1 MLIIY
6 KSFFFVFGALI
17 GSFLNVLILRMPK
30 NENFV
35 SKRSHCPKCNKLIY
49 WYENIPILSYVFLRG
64 KCSGCSTGISIQY
77 PLVELCTGIFAVLL
91 SPSYLNIETAAN
103 FAFYFSIAAAFL
115 VHFMIDVKHK
125 ILPDGIN
132 IYLALLFLSFS
143 ILTKPVGFWL
153 LGGAIG
159 FLFPLGITYIF
170 YLLKNQVG
178 LGGGDIKLYGA
189 LGLYLGPIGVLH
201 NVFLSC
207 ILGSLISL
215 PLILAKVIDRKTPV
229 PFGPFII
236 IAATIQIYFPGI
248 YDQIIQ
254 YISIN

>member
-1 MLIIY
+1 M
-6 KSFFFVFGALI
+6 
-17 GSFLNVLILRMPK
+17 
-30 NENFV
+30 
-35 SKRSHCPKCNKLIY
+35 IY
-49 WYENIPILSYVFLRG
+49 WYENIPVLSYLLLRG
-64 KCSGCSTGISIQY
+64 KCSGCNVRISAQY
-77 PLVELCTGIFAVLL
+77 PLVEIVTASFALL
-91 SPSYLNIETAAN
+91 LAPSYVNLTTITN
-103 FAFYFSIAAAFL
+103 FAFFFSIAAAFI

-125 ILPDGIN
+125 ILPDGVN
-132 IYLALLFLSFS
+132 LYLAILFLTSS

-189 LGLYLGPIGVLH
+189 LGLFLGPIGVLH

-215 PLILAKVIDRKTPV
+215 PLILTKVIDRKTPV

-236 IAATIQIYFPGI
+236 IAASIQIFFPSL
-248 YDQIIQ
+248 YEQIIQ